1 VYKHTVHQV
10 KATVV
15 NSKLN
20 IARSADREKEAIEIA
35 NAMEAAMKGKPE
47 FDNVASIHVDYIGR
61 LGKKDSVIQI
71 FDFFRS
77 PANTFVLHKT

>member
-47 FDNVASIHVDYIGR
+47 FDSVASIHVDYIGR

-77 PANTFVLHKT
+77 PANAFVLHKT